1 MMSLGRRIRER
12 RKALGLTQQELA
24 TALGLTPQHIS
35 VIEQDKRAPALAS
48 LARMAEELGVTVDF
62 LVKGKEGKEGAITG
76 VIPAIKADKRLS
88 LNTKRALIALVEEL
102 YAASPQK

>member
-1 MMSLGRRIRER
+1 MSLGRRIRER

-48 LARMAEELGVTVDF
+48 LARMAEELGVSLDF
-62 LVKGKEGKEGAITG
+62 LVTGKEGKEGVMTG

-88 LNTKRALIALVEEL
+88 LKTKRALITLVEEF
-102 YAASPQK
+102 YATSPLK

>member
-1 MMSLGRRIRER
+1 MSLGRRIRER
-12 RKALGLTQQELA
+12 RKALGLTQQEFA

-35 VIEQDKRAPALAS
+35 VIEQDKRSPALAS

-62 LVKGKEGKEGAITG
+62 LVTGKAGKEGVITG

-88 LNTKRALIALVEEL
+88 LKAKRALIALVEEL
-102 YAASPQK
+102 YTSSSVK